1 MFRTRLLLCALLLG
15 IFPARALERPE
26 VTFKVF
32 QFPPNM
38 IPRIDGD
45 DDDWAMVPDSYAI
58 GMDQLVDTEAPA
70 GTVTPRDPKKLDVKV
85 KVGWVKGLNRLYFL
99 YEASKDYW
107 DFSRPDLHND
117 IFEVVVDGDLSG
129 GPLIDE
135 YHRDVW
141 TQQAVG
147 DMSKLDPRISSSDA
161 YFAQQGAHAQNY
173 HIFTPA
179 KDKDWTMDWG
189 CAQYT
194 KELPY
199 ANHALKYNFKPGEP
213 GKLVLEFYITPF
225 DYAGCEGPERAV
237 ESVLT
242 ENKLI
247 GLSWA
252 VIAYHDP
259 KSNARQFW
267 NLSHKQTFFGN
278 ASDLVG
284 FRLMPLEPQFQKP
297 IDAQWT
303 YNIVDM
309 DRRIVAFKDQSVG
322 QITSWKWDFGDG
334 AASTAQL
341 SRAYGGT
348 GQKGDS
354 GDGSTSTE
362 QNPIHQYAD
371 RPGREGDYSVTLE
384 VTGPKG
390 TSRLTKVWQIHLR
403 GSSPPAAVQP

>member
-1 MFRTRLLLCALLLG
+1 MLRTRILLCAMLLT

-38 IPRIDGD
+38 IPRIDGN

-99 YEASKDYW
+99 YEANKDYW
-107 DFSRPDLHND
+107 DFSAPGLHND

-135 YHRDVW
+135 YHKDVW
-141 TQQAVG
+141 NTKAVG
-147 DMSKLDPRISSSDA
+147 DLANTDPRISSSDA

-179 KDKDWTMDWG
+179 LDKDWTMDWG

-199 ANHALKYNFKPGEP
+199 ANHATKYNFKPGDP

-297 IDAQWT
+297 IDSQWT

-309 DRRIVAFKDQSVG
+309 DRGIVAFKDQSVG
-322 QITSWKWDFGDG
+322 QVTSWKWDFGDG
-334 AASTAQL
+334 A
-341 SRAYGGT
+341 
-348 GQKGDS
+348 
-354 GDGSTSTE
+354 TSTE
-362 QNPIHQYAD
+362 QNPIHQYAG

-390 TSRLTKVWQIHLR
+390 TSRLAKVWQVHLR
-403 GSSPPAAVQP
+403 GSAPAATPAAAVPPVAGKP